1 MERICLTCNKK
12 FNALPSRIKIGK
24 GKFCSLKCMGIA
36 KKNGIEQICQICG
49 KKNYVKLSRIKKG
62 GGKFCSRKCASVW
75 QSKYKKG
82 KNSSSWRGGE
92 IKRICLICH
101 KEFHIRSCVI
111 KKGGGKFC
119 STKCFGIWVSM
130 NKRGKNSYLWKGG
143 ITPIIKQ
150 IRNSNKYKQWRQDIF
165 IRDDFTCQKCGQVG
179 GELEAH
185 HIKSFSK
192 LIQEVKKY
200 LPLLSLYEG
209 AMIYTPLWNL
219 KNGITLCKKCHRRIK
234 R

>member
-49 KKNYVKLSRIKKG
+49 KKNYVKLSR
-62 GGKFCSRKCASVW
+62 
-75 QSKYKKG
+75 
-82 KNSSSWRGGE
+82 
-92 IKRICLICH
+92 
-101 KEFHIRSCVI
+101 I

-219 KNGITLCKKCHRRIK
+219 DNGITYCIKCHKKTKSYLRNK
-234 R
+234 K